1 MDEIEIDRLEETRR
15 IITEVVMGAVAKRQT
30 ELRAANKELT
40 ERNRLLDIQIKAKE
54 ATLRGIDAA
63 AKAMF
68 APPEQPADAIVDVA
82 KDMAGFE
89 GDEVVRTVNKA
100 TESVAAGL

>member
-1 MDEIEIDRLEETRR
+1 MKENEIEKLEQ
-15 IITEVVMGAVAKRQT
+15 IRQMVT
-30 ELRAANKELT
+30 VLVTDAIANRQAELQAANKELT

-54 ATLRGIDAA
+54 TTLRGINAA

-68 APPEQPADAIVDVA
+68 ASPEQPADATVDVA

-89 GDEVVRTVNKA
+89 EDEV
-100 TESVAAGL
+100 